1 MILPVLERGGMAII
15 DEIDNDLH
23 PHLLPHLID
32 LFKFEHT
39 NPHQAQLIFSCHTP
53 EVLNILKK
61 HQIYLVQ
68 KENQES
74 EAWRL
79 DEVVG
84 VRADDNL
91 YAKYMAGAF
100 DAVPN
105 V

>member
-1 MILPVLERGGMAII
+1 VAII

-84 VRADDNL
+84 VRSDDNL

>member
-1 MILPVLERGGMAII
+1 MI
-15 DEIDNDLH
+15 LH

-53 EVLNILKK
+53 EVFNILQK
-61 HQIYLVQ
+61 HQIYLCR
-68 KENQES
+68 KRIKS

-84 VRADDNL
+84 VGQMII
-91 YAKYMAGAF
+91 YMRSTWLVHLMLFQMCEVVDHG
-100 DAVPN
+100 
-105 V
+105 

>member
-32 LFKFEHT
+32 LFKFGHT

-68 KENQES
+68 KDNQES
-74 EAWRL
+74 EH
-79 DEVVG
+79 G
-84 VRADDNL
+84 V
-91 YAKYMAGAF
+91 
-100 DAVPN
+100 
-105 V
+105 